1 MLNRISEV
9 IENLIKTVASI
20 VKLAAEAIVIAV
32 VIMSFNAANT
42 EFKLTEKI
50 TPIVK
55 ELVKTVETQLNR

>member
-9 IENLIKTVASI
+9 IENLVKTVVSV

-55 ELVKTVETQLNR
+55 ELVSQVSESIK

>member
-9 IENLIKTVASI
+9 IQNLTKTVVSV